1 MQRRII
7 ISSDDYEVRVAV
19 VENSKL
25 AEYYFERHNEQ
36 RIVGNIYKG
45 VVTSIIPGIEAAF
58 VDIGLTRNAFLYV
71 NDLFPQINEFGY
83 FSDDEE
89 GLEGEEDLD
98 NDDENGEAVLPPLT
112 IGDLLKEQQQ
122 ILVQLHKEPIGAK
135 GSRITT
141 NISLP
146 GRYLVLLPCTN
157 HVGISRRIE
166 DDDERQRLKELVSEL
181 LPENMGVIVR
191 TAGKDMG
198 EEEFKKDLHFLLS
211 EWERIRS
218 KSDRCSAPALI
229 YQNPGMVFLIIRD
242 LISDGIDEIV
252 VDEPKLYTEIVE
264 FIKDQHPHSVYK
276 LDFYDDNAPLFRAY
290 GIESEIE
297 NLRSKKVWLSC
308 GGYIVIDETEA
319 MTVIDVN
326 TGRYVGK
333 HNLEETVYQA
343 NQEAATEIARQLRL
357 RDIGGII
364 IIDFIDM
371 RSKTHQDSMIEHFQN
386 CLKRDRSRT
395 HLYPLTPLGLLQMT
409 RKRVRKSLN
418 KSLTQPC
425 YYCKRDGQIMSNE
438 SMIIKIFRTFEEI
451 CKEEGA
457 HNVILKVH
465 PRLASKINQERTDQ
479 LEELSKRYNADLV
492 IIPSNDVHF
501 EQIVEEIG

>member
-7 ISSDDYEVRVAV
+7 VSSDDYEIRVAI

-58 VDIGLTRNAFLYV
+58 VDIGLPRNAFLYV
-71 NDLFPQINEFGY
+71 NDLYPQIDEFGY
-83 FSDDEE
+83 FTDEE
-89 GLEGEEDLD
+89 NGFEEGEE
-98 NDDENGEAVLPPLT
+98 EIVETELPPLN
-112 IGDLLKEQQQ
+112 IRDMLKEQQQ

-146 GRYLVLLPCTN
+146 GRYLVLLPSTK
-157 HVGISRRIE
+157 HIGISRRIE
-166 DDDERQRLKELVSEL
+166 EPEERNRLKEMVSQM
-181 LPENMGVIVR
+181 LPENMGAIVR
-191 TAGKDMG
+191 TAGKEMG
-198 EEEFKKDLHFLLS
+198 KDEFGKDLQFLLA
-211 EWERIRS
+211 EWEKIQKRS
-218 KSDRCSAPALI
+218 EKAAAPAKI
-229 YQNPGMVFLIIRD
+229 HQNPGMVFLIIRD
-242 LISDGIDEIV
+242 LIADGIDEIV

-264 FIKDQHPHSVYK
+264 FIKEQQPHPVHRINY
-276 LDFYDDNAPLFRAY
+276 YDEAAPVFRAY
-290 GIESEIE
+290 GVESEIE
-297 NLRSKKVWLSC
+297 GLRSKKVWLHC
-308 GGYIVIDETEA
+308 GGYIIIDETEA

-333 HNLEETVYQA
+333 HNLEETVFQA
-343 NQEAATEIARQLRL
+343 NLESAAEIARQLRL

-371 RSKTHQDSMIEHFQN
+371 RSKEHQQHLIEHFETH
-386 CLKRDRSRT
+386 LKRDRSRA
-395 HLYPLTPLGLLQMT
+395 HLFPLTELGLLQMT

-418 KSLTQPC
+418 KALTQPC
-425 YYCKRDGQIMSNE
+425 YYCKRDGHILSNE
-438 SMIIKIFRTFEEI
+438 SMIIRIFRTFEEI

-457 HNVILKVH
+457 HSVALKVH
-465 PRLASKINQERTDQ
+465 PRLAAKINEERKEQ
-479 LEELSKRYNADLV
+479 IEVLIKRYGTDLK
-492 IIPSNDVHF
+492 ILPSADVHF
-501 EQIVEEIG
+501 EQIIEEIA